1 MWASCWYLFKLLT
14 PLWGPD
20 QIPPLVQSLIC
31 VWLFATPWTAGCQAS
46 LFSINSWSLLKLM
59 SVESVMLSNHLSVC
73 HLLLL
78 LLSIFP
84 SIRVFSNESVLHIRW
99 PNYWRF
105 SFSISPSNEYSGLI
119 SLGLTGLIS
128 LLSKGLSRIFSNT
141 VIRNHQFIGSHPSL
155 THSSVLAWR
164 ILGTEEAGGSHRV
177 RHDWSNL
184 AAAVAPFFMVQL
196 SHPHMATGKALSL
209 TIQIFVGKKCL
220 CLLIHHLGLS

>member
-99 PNYWRF
+99 PKELQLQHQ
-105 SFSISPSNEYSGLI
+105 SFQWIFRINFLWEGLGI
-119 SLGLTGLIS
+119 SLW
-128 LLSKGLSRIFSNT
+128 SKGVSRIFSST
-141 VIRNHQFIGSHPSL
+141 SK
-155 THSSVLAWR
+155 
-164 ILGTEEAGGSHRV
+164 
-177 RHDWSNL
+177 
-184 AAAVAPFFMVQL
+184 M
-196 SHPHMATGKALSL
+196 
-209 TIQIFVGKKCL
+209 
-220 CLLIHHLGLS
+220 LLRD